1 MNEPKP
7 EKKPKV
13 LFVTFE
19 HVPGPTGTSCWATE
33 ELNALSGKLELDA
46 MSLKNEDLSH
56 IERYY
61 GARLLRVPVGQ
72 GDFLEQVRAFQ
83 RALSRQLDSEPY
95 QVCHFT
101 SIWEGMLLVNRKQKD
116 KAKLIY
122 EVHNLP
128 SLDFHITHPQDTQT
142 VQTSISLKQQ
152 EDRCFSLA
160 DLVFAGSEP
169 IRQHLLA
176 RGVSAAK
183 IHLMQ
188 PSLDIKPF
196 EKTAQQAGLP
206 GTILYLGS
214 LLPWQG
220 VDDLLE
226 AMASL
231 PRQIRTRLMLI
242 CPTDEPWLSQIQ
254 ERIQNYGLKRSIE
267 FIKPVELEELP
278 ELLAKAQV
286 CVAPTINHE
295 HNRTAPGLPHKILVY
310 MAARRPILAA
320 HHPALDD
327 FLRHGEHALL
337 HPPGDIGAMATNLQ
351 KLLLD
356 RELATRLGN
365 QAGLQLENHR
375 PLSSSIHPLMRI
387 YKELVGDFIL
397 DEDPLREKALDTMPG
412 IPSMPATAQASV
424 AGETMPIPMALIEAE
439 SQREARAEE
448 LQTPAPAGAGT
459 PTPHIHQTEE
469 EIIFSSIEETPAQPP
484 ANLDTWQVEKASQV
498 RLKEKDSSAPSS
510 PKKQQPDTAPRFLLG
525 GPPFKLSSKDEN
537 SDHTNDPT
545 QSQGEV
551 FTDADSPALADDSDV
566 KLVEE
571 NEEPPDSSSDV

>member
-7 EKKPKV
+7 KKKPKV

-19 HVPGPTGTSCWATE
+19 HVPGPTGTSCWASE
-33 ELNALSGKLELDA
+33 ELHALSGKLEVDA

-56 IERYY
+56 IERYF

-128 SLDFHITHPQDTQT
+128 SLDFHVTHPQDTQV
-142 VQTSISLKQQ
+142 VQTSVSLKQQ

-160 DLVFAGSEP
+160 DLVLAGSEP
-169 IRQHLLA
+169 IRNHLLA

-188 PSLDIKPF
+188 PSLNTKPF
-196 EKTAQQAGLP
+196 EKVAQQAGQP

-220 VDDLLE
+220 VENLLE

-242 CPTDEPWLSQIQ
+242 SPTSEPWLSQVQ
-254 ERIQNYGLKRSIE
+254 ERIQAYGLKRSVE
-267 FIKPVELEELP
+267 FVEPVEFEKLP

-295 HNRTAPGLPHKILVY
+295 HNRTAPGLPHKVLVY

-320 HHPALDD
+320 HHPALNEL
-327 FLRHGEHALL
+327 LRHGEHALL
-337 HPPGDIGAMATNLQ
+337 HPPGDIGALASNLQ

-365 QAGLQLENHR
+365 QAGLQLENR
-375 PLSSSIHPLMRI
+375 LALSSTIHPLMRI

-397 DEDPLREKALDTMPG
+397 DEDPIRDKGLDTMPG
-412 IPSMPATAQASV
+412 IPASSQASV

-439 SQREARAEE
+439 SQREARLEE
-448 LQTPAPAGAGT
+448 PQTPAPAVAT

-469 EIIFSSIEETPAQPP
+469 EIVFSSIEETPDHPQT
-484 ANLDTWQVEKASQV
+484 NLDAWQVEKASQV
-498 RLKEKDSSAPSS
+498 RLKEKDSSETDSS
-510 PKKQQPDTAPRFLLG
+510 KKQQSDTAPRFLLG
-525 GPPFKLSSKDEN
+525 GPPFKLSSKDED
-537 SDHTNDPT
+537 SDHANDPT

-551 FTDADSPALADDSDV
+551 FTDEDSLALVDDKDV

-571 NEEPPDSSSDV
+571 NEDPPDPSSSSSPGV